1 MNWKLVNE
9 QVGYDAKD
17 RIKKILDSKYFK
29 DSLYVDINGNSLN
42 DEKRAE
48 LGQFYTP
55 GKICIKMIEK
65 FKWETLSGKNI
76 LDPTVGSGNLLI
88 ACLIAGA
95 DSDRIF
101 GNEYDADI
109 IPTCR
114 NRINKACD
122 ILGKPHIQDWQ
133 IHQGNA
139 LQARCLTE
147 FGKEYDTNYN
157 PEYIDDLEYAQSY
170 EYDEEQTFLGET
182 SVYHVHKLSWADENR
197 EAQERLEKKQQL
209 EKRNTQKAIEE
220 TEKAE
225 QVDLFGKFFG
235 GN

>member
-1 MNWKLVNE
+1 MKLSEEVKNKIIE
-9 QVGYDAKD
+9 
-17 RIKKILDSKYFK
+17 ILDSDYFK
-29 DSLYVDINGNSLN
+29 NSLYVDANGNEL
-42 DEKRAE
+42 DKTKRDE

-95 DSDRIF
+95 DSDKIF

-114 NRINKACD
+114 KRINKACD
-122 ILGKPHIQDWQ
+122 LLGKPHIKDWQ

-139 LQARCLTE
+139 LHRFAITY
-147 FGKEYDTNYN
+147 FGED
-157 PEYIDDLEYAQSY
+157 Y
-170 EYDEEQTFLGET
+170 EEMYFDGC
-182 SVYHVHKLSWADENR
+182 
-197 EAQERLEKKQQL
+197 
-209 EKRNTQKAIEE
+209 TQKAARNKKLNNESYDAYLQSSRFKKKYPE
-220 TEKAE
+220 LYKEALSLNLKTTQKKQAE
-225 QVDLFGKFFG
+225 ATGSFDLFSELF
-235 GN
+235 

>member
-1 MNWKLVNE
+1 MKLSEEVKNKIIE
-9 QVGYDAKD
+9 
-17 RIKKILDSKYFK
+17 ILDSDYFK
-29 DSLYVDINGNSLN
+29 NSLYVDADGNEL
-42 DEKRAE
+42 DKAKRDE

-65 FKWETLSGKNI
+65 FKWDTLSGKNI

-95 DSDRIF
+95 DSDKIF

-139 LQARCLTE
+139 LQARCLIE
-147 FGKEYDTNYN
+147 FGEEYDTNYN
-157 PEYIDDLEYAQSY
+157 PKYIDDLEYAQSY
-170 EYDEEQTFLGET
+170 EHDEEQTFFGKTEI
-182 SVYHVHKLSWADENR
+182 YHIDKLSWAAENKKAR
-197 EAQERLEKKQQL
+197 ERLKKKQQL
-209 EKRNTQKAIEE
+209 EKINAQKM
-220 TEKAE
+220 TEKTENKE
-225 QVDLFGKFFG
+225 QPGLFGDFFG

>member
-1 MNWKLVNE
+1 MKLSEEVKNKIIE
-9 QVGYDAKD
+9 
-17 RIKKILDSKYFK
+17 ILDSDYFK
-29 DSLYVDINGNSLN
+29 NSLYVDADGNEL
-42 DEKRAE
+42 DKTKRDE

-65 FKWETLSGKNI
+65 FKWDTLSGKNI

-95 DSDRIF
+95 DSDKIF
-101 GNEYDADI
+101 GNEYDDDI

-122 ILGKPHIQDWQ
+122 ILGKPHIRDWQ

-139 LQARCLTE
+139 LIPDCLTE
-147 FGKEYDTNYN
+147 FGPEYDNTILKELLKRRNGLKGGWLAN
-157 PEYIDDLEYAQSY
+157 PERYVAK
-170 EYDEEQTFLGET
+170 GEL
-182 SVYHVHKLSWADENR
+182 Y
-197 EAQERLEKKQQL
+197 QP
-209 EKRNTQKAIEE
+209 
-220 TEKAE
+220 
-225 QVDLFGKFFG
+225 DLFEDFFG

>member
-1 MNWKLVNE
+1 MKLSEEVKNKIIE
-9 QVGYDAKD
+9 
-17 RIKKILDSKYFK
+17 ILDSDYFRN
-29 DSLYVDINGNSLN
+29 SLYVDANGNEL
-42 DEKRAE
+42 DKTKRDN

-95 DSDRIF
+95 DSDKIF

-122 ILGKPHIQDWQ
+122 ILGKPHIKDWQ

-139 LQARCLTE
+139 LQARCLIE
-147 FGKEYDTNYN
+147 FGEEYNNNYN

-170 EYDEEQTFLGET
+170 EHDEERTFFVL
-182 SVYHVHKLSWADENR
+182 HVDKLSWADENKR
-197 EAQERLEKKQQL
+197 ARERLEKKQQL
-209 EKRNTQKAIEE
+209 EKINTQKT
-220 TEKAE
+220 TEKTEKTE
-225 QVDLFGKFFG
+225 QISLFEDFFG

>member
-1 MNWKLVNE
+1 MRLTDK
-9 QVGYDAKD
+9 QKD
-17 RIKKILDSKYFK
+17 QIISILDSNEFK
-29 DSLYVDINGNSLN
+29 NNLYEGLVEEERSA
-42 DEKRAE
+42 K
-48 LGQFYTP
+48 GQFYTP

-65 FKWETLSGKNI
+65 FKWDTLSGKNI

-95 DSDRIF
+95 DSDKVF

-139 LQARCLTE
+139 LIPDCLTE
-147 FGKEYDTNYN
+147 FSPEYDNTILKELLKRRNGLKGGWLAN
-157 PEYIDDLEYAQSY
+157 PERYVAK
-170 EYDEEQTFLGET
+170 GEL
-182 SVYHVHKLSWADENR
+182 Y
-197 EAQERLEKKQQL
+197 QP
-209 EKRNTQKAIEE
+209 
-220 TEKAE
+220 
-225 QVDLFGKFFG
+225 DLFEDFFR